1 MLKISNIQQ
10 KSLAEKCGLKA
21 GDIVLKLNG
30 REINDII
37 DYMYYSKEE
46 KLTIEYLRN
55 GKLYKI
61 GLINKEL
68 KPLGIE
74 FEYEK
79 VKRCV
84 NKCIFCFIDQLPK
97 GMRKTLYVKDDDT
110 ALSILSGNYITL
122 TNLTGKDFERIV
134 KFHLSPLKISV
145 HTTNPSL
152 RKFILKNP
160 KAALIL
166 DQLEFLA
173 KHNIEFDVQIVL
185 MKGINDGLELDKTI
199 SDLSRFY
206 PNIRS
211 IAVVPVGLTKYRE
224 GLFPLEPFSKDDAKK
239 ILNQISGWQK
249 RFEKEFGTKLV
260 FASDEFYIK
269 AQVDIPG
276 DSFYEDFR
284 QIENGVG
291 LIALF
296 KKQFLSAL
304 KRLKPDYTLKKHVT
318 LITGVSAYEFLKSL
332 IKTFNKKFP
341 NIKVDVVKIVNNFFG
356 QTITVAGLLTGKD
369 IIEQLQNVN
378 IGEYILIPSCAL
390 NHENKFLD
398 DVHIEELKRRF
409 NCPVY
414 SVENHG
420 RKLLYYLL
428 KGGEKG

>member
-10 KSLAEKCGLKA
+10 NSLAEKCGLKA

-46 KLTIEYLRN
+46 TLTIEYLRN
-55 GKLYKI
+55 DKLYKI
-61 GLINKEL
+61 GLINKKL
-68 KPLGIE
+68 RPLGIE
-74 FEYEK
+74 FEYEN

-97 GMRKTLYVKDDDT
+97 GMRKTLYIKDDDT

-122 TNLTGKDFERIV
+122 TNLTEKDFERIV

-145 HTTNPSL
+145 HTTNPNL

-166 DQLEFLA
+166 DQLEYLA
-173 KHNIEFDVQIVL
+173 KHNIEFDAQIVL
-185 MKGINDGLELDKTI
+185 MKGINDEFELDKTI

-224 GLFPLEPFSKDDAKK
+224 GLFHLEPFSRHDAKK
-239 ILNQISGWQK
+239 VLEQISKWQNK
-249 RFEKEFGTKLV
+249 FEKEFGTKLV
-260 FASDEFYIK
+260 YASDEFYIK
-269 AQVDIPG
+269 AQEDIPG
-276 DSFYEDFR
+276 YEFYEDFR

-291 LIALF
+291 LLALF
-296 KKQFLSAL
+296 KKQFLGAL
-304 KRLKPDYTLKKHVT
+304 KRLKPDYNLKKHIT
-318 LITGVSAYEFLKSL
+318 LVTGVSAYEFLKSL
-332 IKTFNKKFP
+332 IKIFNKKFP
-341 NIKVDVVKIVNNFFG
+341 NVKVDVVKIVNNFFG

-369 IIEQLQNVN
+369 IIEQLQNVSV
-378 IGEYILIPSCAL
+378 GDYILIPSCAL
-390 NHENKFLD
+390 NYENKFLD
-398 DVHIEELKRRF
+398 DVHIDELKERF

-414 SVENHG
+414 PVENHG

-428 KGGEKG
+428 KGGEKD

>member
-10 KSLAEKCGLKA
+10 NSLADKCGFKP
-21 GDIVLKLNG
+21 GDIVLKING
-30 REINDII
+30 CEINDII
-37 DYMYYSKEE
+37 DYLYYSKEE
-46 KLTIEYLRN
+46 RLTIEYLRD

-61 GLINKEL
+61 GLINKKL

-97 GMRKTLYVKDDDT
+97 GMRKTLYIKDDDT

-122 TNLTGKDFERIV
+122 TNLTEKDFERIV

-145 HTTNPSL
+145 HTTNPTL

-173 KHNIEFDVQIVL
+173 KHNIEFDAQIVL
-185 MKGINDGLELDKTI
+185 MKGINDGFELDRTI
-199 SDLSRFY
+199 SDLSKFY

-239 ILNQISGWQK
+239 VLNQISGWQRK
-249 RFEKEFGTKLV
+249 FKKEFGTKLV

-269 AQVDIPG
+269 AQEDVPG
-276 DSFYEDFR
+276 YEFYEDFR

-291 LIALF
+291 LLALF
-296 KKQFLSAL
+296 KKQFLEAL
-304 KRLKPDYTLKKHVT
+304 KRLKPDYNLKKHVT
-318 LITGVSAYEFLKSL
+318 VITGVSAYEFLKNL
-332 IKTFNKKFP
+332 TKIFNKKFP
-341 NIKVDVVKIVNNFFG
+341 NVEVNIVKIVNNFFG
-356 QTITVAGLLTGKD
+356 HTITVAGLLTGKD
-369 IIEQLQNVN
+369 IIDQLQNVN
-378 IGEYILIPSCAL
+378 IGDYILIPSCAL
-390 NHENKFLD
+390 NYENKFLD
-398 DVHIEELKRRF
+398 DVHIDELKKRF
-409 NCPVY
+409 KCPVY
-414 SVENHG
+414 PVENHG